1 MNKTDTTPYEEVSC
15 IRDTFNA
22 VKNITDIHEKK
33 RILLRCINCIKEIP
47 KTHEFM
53 SAYQECVTL
62 ANSVKS
68 PSDRKALLLVIAG
81 EIPRGTEFSS
91 LYAATMK
98 DAVLASNNIDD
109 PKTRKDSLLKIA
121 DEIQEKQSL
130 HPLYVQAIAN
140 AIKAANEI
148 KDSQHRIHALLSI
161 ATDLPKTAEL
171 NPLRLNAFKLA
182 LNLSTSINQISNAS
196 YYDRKLLNEIAR
208 TLPKSC
214 DYAFY
219 RQYTL
224 LGIAKEI
231 PKTGDFLTLYKDAIK
246 LAIAAAVTIE
256 EPYYRKYALCYI
268 ADEIR
273 PTHELY
279 PLYKET
285 VKEAFKASAEIVAP
299 LSKIHALIEMLK
311 DFARNP
317 DFFPQI
323 QHALKNI
330 LEFYS
335 VTKMIKDLSPMEI
348 VDFILV
354 AEDKGVIK
362 DSTKSKNTKLKY
374 GEMLAKELEI
384 IGPML
389 NDIRLIDILK
399 PYTHIWIQPKD
410 LRDAV
415 STIVDRL
422 EELKKRFHG
431 KEILKPV
438 FSHEHFTSRKEQ
450 AIDNMSAKLAEKSCI
465 SIDIGATNTVIMR
478 KKSGL
483 QPEYITLKSISR
495 QLNGVSIVPSILSP
509 KSNTIGAAAVNSP
522 NNANNEVIIN
532 FKKMLL
538 ENQKESKKYMEKFL
552 TILHQHLRDEVYTT
566 SKWMTLFSGFSG
578 GISDKLY
585 TTVPIGFPGYKRSLK
600 EMLGR
605 IMKGTEIEILEEPLA
620 AAIGY
625 QMADQKDKIVLIID
639 FGGSTLDTMIL
650 RLNINNVH
658 VIAKPDRSKMLG
670 GHDIDSWLAGY
681 LGEKLGHGG
690 EKPSAELINKAE
702 AIKIALSDK
711 NEAVFNWNGTE
722 ICKVNRKVFEEVLN
736 NHDFYKGVDQSISYI
751 LWKAEKVGIKK
762 EQIEAILLTGGSSQI
777 PSFKEKVSS
786 LFPRLEEKNSIYN
799 HSPFSAVAM
808 GAAMFASR
816 NISDRHLGLA
826 YAIKYQTDD
835 KEAPLAYEIIFE
847 KGEAYPFEK
856 AFRIRPARTI
866 GDQNEMFLELFEIPE
881 KNITRRWEKQ
891 VGVEFIKQV
900 MKPEDDMA
908 LKDLKIITLQID
920 ETIDEEVNVTFFL
933 NDTGQVKIRYGN
945 NNREVDT
952 GIRLQ

>member
-1 MNKTDTTPYEEVSC
+1 MSTTETTPHEEISC

-22 VKNITDIHEKK
+22 VKNITDIHDKK
-33 RILLRCINCIKEIP
+33 RILVRCINCIKEIP
-47 KTHEFM
+47 KTYESM
-53 SAYQECVTL
+53 SAYQLCVSL

-81 EIPRGTEFSS
+81 EIPRDPEFSS
-91 LYAATMK
+91 LYAAVMK
-98 DAVLASNNIDD
+98 DAVLASNNIED

-130 HPLYVQAIAN
+130 HPLYVQAISN

-148 KDSQHRIHALLSI
+148 KDSQHRIHALLTI
-161 ATDLPKTAEL
+161 ATDLPKTHEL
-171 NPLRLNAFKLA
+171 NPLRLNAFKHA
-182 LNLSTSINQISNAS
+182 LNLSTTINQVSQAT
-196 YYDRKLLNEIAR
+196 YYDRKLLDEIAR

-231 PKTGDFLTLYKDAIK
+231 PKTGEFLTLYKDAIK
-246 LAIAAAVTIE
+246 LAIAAATTID

-268 ADEIR
+268 ADEVR
-273 PTHELY
+273 STHELY

-285 VKEAFKASAEIVAP
+285 VKEAFKASAEIVSP
-299 LSKIHALIEMLK
+299 LAKIHALIEMLK
-311 DFARNP
+311 DFAKNP

-323 QHALKNI
+323 QYALKNI

-335 VTKMIKDLSPMEI
+335 ISKMIKELSPMEI
-348 VDFILV
+348 IDFILV

-438 FSHEHFTSRKEQ
+438 FSHEHFTSRREQ
-450 AIDNMSAKLAEKSCI
+450 AIENMSVKVEEKSCI

-478 KKSGL
+478 KKKGV
-483 QPEYITLKSISR
+483 QPEYVTLKSISR

-509 KSNTIGAAAVNSP
+509 KSDIIGAAAVNTSD
-522 NNANNEVIIN
+522 NDVIIN

-566 SKWMTLFSGFSG
+566 SKWMTMLSGFSG

-585 TTVPIGFPGYKRSLK
+585 TTVPIGFPGYKRSVR
-600 EMLGR
+600 EILGR

-670 GHDIDSWLAGY
+670 GHDIDIWLAGY

-690 EKPSAELINKAE
+690 DKPSPELIKKAE
-702 AIKIALSDK
+702 DIKISLSDK
-711 NEAVFNWNGTE
+711 NEAVFTWNGTD
-722 ICKVNRKVFEEVLN
+722 ICKINRKVFEEVLN

-762 EQIEAILLTGGSSQI
+762 DKIEAILLTGGSSQI

-786 LFPRLEEKNSIYN
+786 LFPRLEENNSIYN

-816 NISDRHLGLA
+816 NISDKHLGLA
-826 YAIKYQTDD
+826 YAIKYQTED
-835 KEAPLAYEIIFE
+835 KQVPPAYEIIFE

-856 AFRIRPARTI
+856 TFRINPARTV
-866 GDQNEMFLELFEIPE
+866 GEQNEMFLELFEIPE

-891 VGVEFIKQV
+891 GGVEFIKQV
-900 MKPEDDMA
+900 MKPEEDMA
-908 LKDLKIITLQID
+908 LKELKIITLQLD
-920 ETIDEEVNVTFFL
+920 ETIDEEVHVTFTL
-933 NDTGQVKIRYGN
+933 NDSGQIKIKYGKN
-945 NNREVDT
+945 HREVDT